1 MMTATMQISRE
12 GAVHRDD
19 TTLQF
24 VIFQAGV
31 QSFAVEINRVKEIL
45 RYRKVTPLPRTPS
58 FIEGVIDLR
67 GVLIP
72 VLDLRKRFE
81 VASPVY
87 NEHTRIIVLR
97 YKNKKIGLV
106 VDSVSRVLPIPLHD
120 IKAPPAIARAHGSE
134 YMLAVAKYQDDLYIV
149 LDLDRILS
157 SAERMTLEKVKLA

>member
-1 MMTATMQISRE
+1 MQFSQ
-12 GAVHRDD
+12 AQPVQKDD
-19 TTLQF
+19 ASLQF

-45 RYRKVTPLPRTPS
+45 RHRKVTPLPRTPS

-67 GVLIP
+67 GSLIP

-81 VASPVY
+81 VAAPVF
-87 NEHTRIIVLR
+87 NDQTRIIVIR
-97 YKNKKIGLV
+97 YKKKKIGLV
-106 VDSVSRVLPIPLHD
+106 VDSVSRVLPIPLRD

-134 YMLAVAKYQDDLYIV
+134 YMLAVAKHHDELYIV

-157 SAERMTLEKVKLA
+157 SAEHMTLENVKLA